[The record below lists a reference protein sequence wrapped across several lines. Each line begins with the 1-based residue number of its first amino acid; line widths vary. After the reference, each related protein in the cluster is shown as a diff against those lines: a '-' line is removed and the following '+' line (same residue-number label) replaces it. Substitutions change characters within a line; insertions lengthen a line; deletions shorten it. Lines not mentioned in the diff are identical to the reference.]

1 MKKINLRLGLRKKK
15 LNDKGSTMIIV
26 LIMASFVMILATVVT
41 STAMVN
47 LKMKYA
53 DKESTKTFYTS
64 EDAVDEIYAALG
76 KTSMESFNKAYEEE
90 MSHITSGTISI
101 NGKEVTYTQDNSTS
115 NKYLRMNYTFQL
127 LKALDVADTSGASED
142 TIKYDETG
150 KYFNTTYIATQA
162 ECNAFVNVVN
172 SYIEDTHVDSDGNPT
187 LKVNSISGLKIEK
200 TVNPVAGGGTGLP
213 VYTLRFTD
221 CVVQFI
227 TEAGYYSY
235 ITFDGQLGMPDFLVD
250 FADSD
255 SSGLSYFAD
264 YALIGNTGINIQET
278 TGNKGVTLNGSAYG
292 GKKNGIKI
300 SKGAK
305 LTFGGNNNLLVTGG
319 DIDVNGGT
327 FKVNGTNSLWCY
339 TLKTSGNEGTSNIE
353 MSNTTSSYVKDDLQI
368 DGDNS
373 TVTLGGQYYGYG
385 YEGRALNADANHYYS
400 SAIIVNGKNSK
411 INMSALNTLVVAGR
425 AYIDYNSL
433 AKPYATG
440 ESLSFIGNE
449 EMYLVPTSLIE
460 GGSNPVIKD
469 VNSVVTPKI
478 TADNFFGYKYLN
490 TKAPNLPYTTREIK
504 LANGSTAVYYYLN
517 FEDSEA
523 QTAYVKAAVD
533 DTAFNTLLT
542 ETGAASDTKKLNA
555 YKTTRDYVKNVISL
569 NAYNIGSIIT
579 GNMSANVNANSSL
592 VMVRLAGDNSTE
604 DVQESSGTY
613 TNAEFTRDFDD
624 LASRFTVLTK
634 ILKKLD
640 FNKDGSRVY
649 YNSNTINDEVANLSS
664 YTENDVYNNFI
675 SATAFKNYTSTHSNP
690 VTVNGYTLLAWD
702 NSNTGSPALE
712 ISNDNAAFS
721 GNSGRGGIV
730 VASGDVVV
738 KKDFAGVIMAGG
750 TITVEDGVTVT
761 NTLSGTTPLAL
772 LQSNEAEEFR
782 KIFTMYDSG
791 NGTASGT
798 GKNVENLTYSD
809 LVSFINWRKSE
820 DANN

>member
-1 MKKINLRLGLRKKK
+1 M
-15 LNDKGSTMIIV
+15 
-26 LIMASFVMILATVVT
+26 
-41 STAMVN
+41 
-47 LKMKYA
+47 
-53 DKESTKTFYTS
+53 
-64 EDAVDEIYAALG
+64 
-76 KTSMESFNKAYEEE
+76 
-90 MSHITSGTISI
+90 
-101 NGKEVTYTQDNSTS
+101 
-115 NKYLRMNYTFQL
+115 
-127 LKALDVADTSGASED
+127 
-142 TIKYDETG
+142 
-150 KYFNTTYIATQA
+150 
-162 ECNAFVNVVN
+162 
-172 SYIEDTHVDSDGNPT
+172 
-187 LKVNSISGLKIEK
+187 
-200 TVNPVAGGGTGLP
+200 
-213 VYTLRFTD
+213 
-221 CVVQFI
+221 
-227 TEAGYYSY
+227 
-235 ITFDGQLGMPDFLVD
+235 
-250 FADSD
+250 
-255 SSGLSYFAD
+255 
-264 YALIGNTGINIQET
+264 
-278 TGNKGVTLNGSAYG
+278 
-292 GKKNGIKI
+292 
-300 SKGAK
+300 
-305 LTFGGNNNLLVTGG
+305 
-319 DIDVNGGT
+319 
-327 FKVNGTNSLWCY
+327 
-339 TLKTSGNEGTSNIE
+339 
-353 MSNTTSSYVKDDLQI
+353 
-368 DGDNS
+368 
-373 TVTLGGQYYGYG
+373 
-385 YEGRALNADANHYYS
+385 
-400 SAIIVNGKNSK
+400 
-411 INMSALNTLVVAGR
+411 
-425 AYIDYNSL
+425 
-433 AKPYATG
+433 
-440 ESLSFIGNE
+440 
-449 EMYLVPTSLIE
+449 
-460 GGSNPVIKD
+460 
-469 VNSVVTPKI
+469 
-478 TADNFFGYKYLN
+478 
-490 TKAPNLPYTTREIK
+490 
-504 LANGSTAVYYYLN
+504 
-517 FEDSEA
+517 
-523 QTAYVKAAVD
+523 
-533 DTAFNTLLT
+533 LT

-569 NAYNIGSIIT
+569 NAYNIGRIIT

-649 YNSNTINDEVANLSS
+649 YNSNTINDEVTNLSS

-675 SATAFKNYTSTHSNP
+675 SATGFKAYTSTHSNP